1 MGLRKEQCAEWRKAP
16 LLYCCNQVRMKVG
29 GQIPWNVTPI
39 CETSQISHL
48 MGRVYMKDVRK
59 VMQRSVWNDIVSW
72 QTGRFNN
79 STKFLLHASMT
90 TTLKKKKWNLL
101 ENCHMYA
108 LKLFWNACTWY
119 GLDDLIFY
127 GQWTNLHDPSQ
138 NGPRPVTNAWIDWFH
153 KFIILV
159 NTNIIV
165 MWVILLSNADW
176 DCFRTLTSREIFKIG
191 NPLLEEHYAFLEV
204 IHLFQ

>member
-90 TTLKKKKWNLL
+90 TTLKKKNEICWRIVTCMLS
-101 ENCHMYA
+101 NCFEMLA
-108 LKLFWNACTWY
+108 LGTDWTTWY
-119 GLDDLIFY
+119 SMVSEQTCTIHHKMDQGLWQTPESIDFINSSYL
-127 GQWTNLHDPSQ
+127 
-138 NGPRPVTNAWIDWFH
+138 WIQ
-153 KFIILV
+153 
-159 NTNIIV
+159 T
-165 MWVILLSNADW
+165 LLS
-176 DCFRTLTSREIFKIG
+176 CG
-191 NPLLEEHYAFLEV
+191 
-204 IHLFQ
+204 